1 MTSRAAA
8 EREAIAAT
16 SGRDR
21 DADEAALS
29 ARKPVRLPPLERRE
43 IDLHGHR
50 VVCHVGGSGPAVL
63 LLHGITSSAAT
74 WRTAAAHLAESH
86 TVIAPDLPGH
96 GESANPPG
104 DFSLGAYA
112 ASIRDLL
119 ALLDIER
126 VTLLGHSLGGGIAL
140 QTTYLFPE
148 LVERLVLVS
157 SGGLGMDVHPVLRA
171 ATLPGSELVLPLL
184 TSRHLLGAGDWVGR
198 ALNRVG
204 VRVPSDIQEMWRGL
218 HSLSLQEA
226 RSAFV
231 HTARTV
237 IGPSG
242 QRVSAM
248 NRLYLAELM
257 PTLIVWGAGDRIIP
271 AAHGEAAAAL
281 MPGSRFELFERS
293 GHFPHQD
300 EPHRFARVLLDFM
313 QTTEPARVTAQVLR
327 AHQRSKAV

>member
-1 MTSRAAA
+1 V
-8 EREAIAAT
+8 I
-16 SGRDR
+16 G
-21 DADEAALS
+21 
-29 ARKPVRLPPLERRE
+29 LPPLERRE

-50 VVCHVGGSGPAVL
+50 LVCHVGGSGPAVL

-74 WRTAAAHLAESH
+74 WRWAAAHLAETH
-86 TVIAPDLPGH
+86 TVVAPDLPGH

-112 ASIRDLL
+112 ASVRDLL

-126 VTLLGHSLGGGIAL
+126 VTLVGHSLGGGIAL

-157 SGGLGMDVHPVLRA
+157 SGGLGTDVHPVLRA
-171 ATLPGSELVLPLL
+171 ATLPGSELVLPVL
-184 TSRHLLGAGDWVGR
+184 TSRHVLGAGDWIGR
-198 ALNRVG
+198 VLNRVG
-204 VRVPSDIQEMWRGL
+204 VRVPSDVQEMWRGL
-218 HSLSLQEA
+218 RSLSLQEA
-226 RSAFV
+226 RAAFV

-242 QRVSAM
+242 QRVSAL

-257 PTLIVWGAGDRIIP
+257 PTLILWGLGDRIIP
-271 AAHGEAAAAL
+271 FAHGQAAAER

-293 GHFPHQD
+293 GHFPRQD
-300 EPHRFARVLLDFM
+300 EPRRFARVLLDFIE
-313 QTTEPARVTAQVLR
+313 TTEPARVTAQVLR
-327 AHQRSKAV
+327 ERQRSAAV